1 MPVRASRCVPEPMT
15 YLPFRLLALPLAL
28 LATVAPAHAEWYE
41 REEAIMGTRVAVQ
54 LWATDPELAGRAID
68 AVMAD
73 MRRTDELMSTY
84 KPDSQLSQV
93 NAHAYERPVQVDA
106 DIIDVVEKSLEYSRL
121 SDGAFDI
128 TYASVGYL
136 YDYRTHVHPTEAQIA
151 SALKAV
157 DYRQLSV
164 DREARTIRFLQ
175 PGMRIDL
182 GGIAKGWSVDRGVEI
197 LKGLGIEHAMVN
209 AGGDTR
215 LLGDRRGK
223 PWIVGIRDPRKDG
236 VVVARIPLQD
246 EALSTSGDY
255 ERYFEEDGVRYHH
268 ILVPGTG
275 RSPGAVRSVTIIAP
289 TATRTDGLTKP
300 VFILGVERGMEFV
313 RRVGGVEA
321 VIVDAEGRI
330 FYSPGLEPAN

>member
-1 MPVRASRCVPEPMT
+1 MSKLAS
-15 YLPFRLLALPLAL
+15 RLLALPLAL
-28 LATVAPAHAEWYE
+28 LLAAAPVRAEWYE

-54 LWATDPELAGRAID
+54 LWATDPALAERAID

-84 KPDSQLSQV
+84 KPESQLSQV
-93 NAHAYERPVQVDA
+93 NAHAFERPVQVDA

-136 YDYRTHVHPTEAQIA
+136 YDYRAHVHPTDAQI
-151 SALKAV
+151 SAALRSV

-164 DREARTIRFLQ
+164 DREARTIRFLR

-215 LLGDRRGK
+215 LLGDRHGK
-223 PWIVGIRDPRKDG
+223 PWIVGIRDPRREG
-236 VVVARIPLQD
+236 AVVARIPLQD

-275 RSPGAVRSVTIIAP
+275 RSPGTVRSVTIIAP

-321 VIVDAEGRI
+321 VIVDGEGRI
-330 FYSPGLEPAN
+330 FYSPGLEPAH

>member
-1 MPVRASRCVPEPMT
+1 MRVRASRGVPEPMSH
-15 YLPFRLLALPLAL
+15 LPFRLLALSVAL
-28 LATVAPAHAEWYE
+28 LATAAPVRADWYE

-54 LWATDPELAGRAID
+54 LWATDPDLAGRAID

-84 KPDSQLSQV
+84 KPESQLSQV

-136 YDYRTHVHPTEAQIA
+136 YDYRAHVHPTDAQIN

-164 DREARTIRFLQ
+164 DREARTIRFLR

-215 LLGDRRGK
+215 LARRPQWQALDRRHPRSAQGRRRRRAH
-223 PWIVGIRDPRKDG
+223 PAARTRRFRPPATTSATSRRTASATTTSSCRARDTLP
-236 VVVARIPLQD
+236 
-246 EALSTSGDY
+246 
-255 ERYFEEDGVRYHH
+255 ERC
-268 ILVPGTG
+268 
-275 RSPGAVRSVTIIAP
+275 AA
-289 TATRTDGLTKP
+289 
-300 VFILGVERGMEFV
+300 
-313 RRVGGVEA
+313 
-321 VIVDAEGRI
+321 
-330 FYSPGLEPAN
+330 

>member
-1 MPVRASRCVPEPMT
+1 MSH
-15 YLPFRLLALPLAL
+15 LPFRLLALSLAL
-28 LATVAPAHAEWYE
+28 LATAAPARAEWYE

-54 LWATDPELAGRAID
+54 LWATDPDLAGRAID

-84 KPDSQLSQV
+84 KPESQLSQV

-136 YDYRTHVHPTEAQIA
+136 YDYRAHVHPTEAQIN

-164 DREARTIRFLQ
+164 DREARTIRFLR

-215 LLGDRRGK
+215 LLGDRQWQALDRRHPRSAQGRRRRRAH
-223 PWIVGIRDPRKDG
+223 PAARTRRSRPPATTSATSRRTASATTTSSCRARDAHP
-236 VVVARIPLQD
+236 
-246 EALSTSGDY
+246 
-255 ERYFEEDGVRYHH
+255 ERC
-268 ILVPGTG
+268 
-275 RSPGAVRSVTIIAP
+275 AA
-289 TATRTDGLTKP
+289 
-300 VFILGVERGMEFV
+300 
-313 RRVGGVEA
+313 
-321 VIVDAEGRI
+321 
-330 FYSPGLEPAN
+330 

>member
-1 MPVRASRCVPEPMT
+1 MSN
-15 YLPFRLLALPLAL
+15 LLFRLLALCLVL
-28 LATVAPAHAEWYE
+28 LVTAAPARAEWYE

-54 LWATDPELAGRAID
+54 LWATDPELAARAMD

-84 KPDSQLSQV
+84 KPESQLSQV
-93 NAHAYERPVQVDA
+93 NAHAFERPVQVDA

-136 YDYRTHVHPTEAQIA
+136 YDYRAHVHPTEAQIA

-164 DREARTIRFLQ
+164 DREARTIRFLR

-215 LLGDRRGK
+215 LLGDRHGK
-223 PWIVGIRDPRKDG
+223 PWIVGIRDPRKEG
-236 VVVARIPLQD
+236 AVVARIPLQD

-275 RSPGAVRSVTIIAP
+275 HSPGGVRSVTIIAP

-330 FYSPGLEPAN
+330 FYSSGLEPAN